1 MRAVICCDQ
10 GAPAEMVRDALTV
23 GRALMERGHT
33 VVYIVGDPVALVEAA
48 GSWTPNDLYQAPV
61 RRAGPNLVMKPPTM
75 DGFADLMA
83 TIGFDDKQTLVALAA
98 LWNRQLLTVKPD
110 AIIGFYTPVLWL
122 VGPSH
127 APTFAL
133 GGGLTLPPVL
143 GPSFP
148 RLSVDSVPLADE
160 ALMLANANAAL
171 LRFGQR
177 PLAALSEILDR
188 CTSILYGVPA
198 FDPYLQVRRVLSTG
212 LLGEEPTPTV
222 PPAKER
228 LAVFLDVYCPNI
240 EQIILALAS
249 LEDISIDVCVSG
261 ATAGMRRFLE
271 QHPNVKV
278 WKDYASLLAEAPSS
292 SALVHHG
299 VQDVAQRC
307 ISLGRPQL
315 IIPWTR
321 EQEILNASIQ
331 WMSFTW
337 SKSPSVS
344 LDEMAGTFSA
354 ILRDHSLTVAAQHHA
369 RQLADA
375 NLPDALPGII
385 EQIEAARS
393 A

>member
-133 GGGLTLPPVL
+133 GGGLTLPPV
-143 GPSFP
+143 
-148 RLSVDSVPLADE
+148 
-160 ALMLANANAAL
+160 
-171 LRFGQR
+171 
-177 PLAALSEILDR
+177 LAALSEILDR